1 MSGTIFFAH
10 LSYPIMCRTDALANP
25 MTKIRVDKP
34 EAARRQVDTAIRMLF
49 SAEDPVA
56 IHTLAMAGF
65 RILHD
70 LASKRDASNME
81 KAINLMIKPGKEP
94 AFWGAM
100 NSFSNFLK
108 HADRDPDE
116 IHDSVDEEVN
126 DVILFV
132 ASLYYQDL
140 GHQLTPDMFVLVGWF
155 AALHPEFINEN
166 AHPSFRATAEAAGHS
181 IRTLPRRE
189 QLAFGLKL
197 LPLVRNEVLAR

>member
-1 MSGTIFFAH
+1 
-10 LSYPIMCRTDALANP
+10 MCRTDALANP
-25 MTKIRVDKP
+25 MTKIRVNKP

-56 IHTLAMAGF
+56 IHTLAMAGL
-65 RILHD
+65 RILCD

-81 KAINLMIKPGKEP
+81 KAINSMIKPGKEA

-116 IHDSVDEEVN
+116 IHYGVDEEVN
-126 DVILFV
+126 DVTLLV

-140 GHQLTPDMFVLVGWF
+140 GHQLTPEMLALVGWF
-155 AALHPEFINEN
+155 AALHPEFLIDNEN
-166 AHPSFRATAEAAGHS
+166 AHPSFRAAAEAAGHS

-189 QLAFGLKL
+189 QLAVGLKKL
-197 LPLVRNEVLAR
+197 LPLARNEVLAR